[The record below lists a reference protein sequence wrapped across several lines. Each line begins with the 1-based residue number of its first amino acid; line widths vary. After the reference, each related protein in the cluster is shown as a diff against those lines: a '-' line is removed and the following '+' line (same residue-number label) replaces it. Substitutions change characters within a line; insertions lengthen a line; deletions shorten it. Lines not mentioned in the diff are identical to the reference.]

1 MVEVTEDYRFSAA
14 DRSERSLLD
23 LFEGRR
29 QLIVDHYMFDPEWED
44 GCMSCAGRVDQYGNT
59 AHLHERDT
67 TIAVVSRA
75 PIEKIERW
83 KHRMGWD
90 FPWYSSRAPGGL
102 GGAQGTGPGPRSA
115 RRPAGRRRRGR
126 TTLSTAIRHP
136 LRFPR
141 VELHERIA
149 DRRGEF
155 LIFAV
160 TPPRLTTGPEQT
172 RQIAEL
178 TLARLRS
185 VGIDGLVLYDID
197 DESDRNPNERPFP
210 FLPTMDPAEY
220 LARDLLCLNLPAIV
234 YRAVSK
240 HAEDGL
246 RSWLR
251 DQDPAQ
257 ALSVFVGASS
267 REKAVATSLAR
278 AYELRAEVRPD
289 LPLGGVAIPER
300 HARAG
305 NEHVRLI
312 AKQAAGCSF
321 FVTQVVYDVNA
332 AKDLVSDYRYEC
344 AAQNLA
350 PVPIIFT
357 FSVCGSMKTLEFL
370 RWLGVDV
377 PRWIA
382 NELRHADDTLDASY
396 DQAVATAIELIAFCR
411 RIGVPFGL
419 NVESVSIRRVE
430 IEASELLAPKL
441 RAELRR

>member
-1 MVEVTEDYRFSAA
+1 MVARFVTACVRFRPSKGRASDRCFSGKPATPTTLSRCCVELFNAAPLSFAQSGQVFTTPSQSCHFAAGSAV
-14 DRSERSLLD
+14 SLSASH
-23 LFEGRR
+23 FGR
-29 QLIVDHYMFDPEWED
+29 
-44 GCMSCAGRVDQYGNT
+44 GATGR
-59 AHLHERDT
+59 
-67 TIAVVSRA
+67 
-75 PIEKIERW
+75 
-83 KHRMGWD
+83 
-90 FPWYSSRAPGGL
+90 
-102 GGAQGTGPGPRSA
+102 AQ
-115 RRPAGRRRRGR
+115 RRRRTGPR
-126 TTLSTAIRHP
+126 RQRLATV
-136 LRFPR
+136 PR
-141 VELHERIA
+141 VELQQRIA
-149 DRRGEF
+149 DRMGEF

-172 RQIAEL
+172 RQIAEV

-220 LARDLLCLNLPAIV
+220 LARDLVGLEVPAIV

-246 RSWLR
+246 RLWLR
-251 DQDPAQ
+251 DQDPAR

-267 REKAVATSLAR
+267 REKTVATSLSR
-278 AYELRAEVRPD
+278 AYELRSEVRPD

-305 NEHVRLI
+305 KEHLRLI

-344 AAQNLA
+344 AAQNLE
-350 PVPIIFT
+350 PVPIVFT

-370 RWLGVDV
+370 QWLGVDV

-382 NELRHADDTLDASY
+382 NDLRHADDTLDASY

-411 RIGVPFGL
+411 RVGVPFGL
-419 NVESVSIRRVE
+419 NVESVSIRKVE
-430 IEASELLAPKL
+430 IEASVRLAGRL